1 MLHHLNPADLAV
13 HALLGEI
20 VHQGVRHRVAVRTL
34 HGHRIVVGV
43 HTPDGDLAPLPVV
56 ALEAERRVD
65 PDRRGRDRVHAVPIH
80 DRVAEV
86 EPGRKIGNRLWRVV
100 LRRPREELS
109 LRIVAQITL
118 RDRRTHAG
126 AQVHVLTRRIP
137 HERDREGRRRVRG
150 LRARPRIRRGRRRTG
165 AARGRL
171 GRGGGHRTALVVP
184 ADRGRRAA
192 TRTAARRRRGG
203 GSRRG
208 RRVRRGRRLVD
219 AAGDGEESGKR
230 ECETESIRLHDILL
244 KSTGTRR
251 THCVV
256 SVDAYPVPV

>member
-1 MLHHLNPADLAV
+1 MSSDRSVAGLAV
-13 HALLGEI
+13 PALFGQVFDGRQRDAL
-20 VHQGVRHRVAVRTL
+20 VALVRHGDRAVEDL
-34 HGHRIVVGV
+34 G
-43 HTPDGDLAPLPVV
+43 TPESDLSALPVV